1 MKQKYCLPIIKTKAS
16 EVLKVI
22 SENKTS
28 YDFFE
33 VWLDY
38 IEDLNLDFIKDLNK
52 EFREKLIFLFRRQSL
67 ETPKMDIKRR
77 IEVLNLLSKFNCLVD
92 LDISQKKELQ
102 NSRKVK
108 LICSYHNYKET
119 PSKEKLE
126 EIIQLM
132 EKYSPE
138 IYKISTFCKTDSDAL
153 RVLDL
158 LGSLKEKNSKCIIL
172 GMGEKGIVTRIG
184 GAIAGNEMNFTPST
198 LRDKSAAGQLTKTR
212 LEKILKSIKKCL
224 IVADPATHS
233 LSPQMHYAAY
243 KALGLEED
251 FIFLRRRVNADN
263 LKQFIDEVRKDANFR
278 GASVS
283 TPNKVEVIKYLDEV
297 DKTAKKIGAVNTIVK
312 NGKKLKGYNTDYL
325 GILNPLKNIVN
336 LKGENAAVIGA
347 GGAARAAVY
356 ALTSQKAK
364 VTIFNRDIKK
374 AENLASEFNCDY
386 DSLKDLSKISNFDIV
401 IDATRVGMDPKD
413 LPFIPK
419 HLIKPSQIIFDVVY
433 PTTKLIK
440 IAKQQGAKT
449 ISGIE
454 MLLYQGVEQFKLF
467 TGKNISIDIMRRAI

>member
-1 MKQKYCLPIIKTKAS
+1 MKQKYCLPIIKSKKD
-16 EVLKVI
+16 EVLKII
-22 SENKTS
+22 SKNKAL

-52 EFREKLIFLFRRQSL
+52 KFRGKLIFLFRRQSL
-67 ETPKMDIKRR
+67 ETPKIDSKKRAE
-77 IEVLNLLSKFNCLVD
+77 ILNLLSKFNCLVD
-92 LDISQKKELQ
+92 LDISQRQELQ
-102 NSRKVK
+102 HSKEVK

-132 EKYSPE
+132 KKYNPE

-153 RVLDL
+153 RLLDL
-158 LGSLKEKNSKCIIL
+158 LNKLKEKNLKCIVL
-172 GMGEKGIVTRIG
+172 GMGEKGIITRIG

-198 LRDKSAAGQLTKTR
+198 LREESASGQLTKAE
-212 LEKILKSIKKCL
+212 LEKILKNIKLCY

-233 LSPQMHYAAY
+233 LSPPMHYAAY
-243 KALGLEED
+243 KNLGLEKD
-251 FIFLRRRVNADN
+251 FIFLRRRVTSEN
-263 LKQFIDEVRKDANFR
+263 LKKFMDEVKKDDNFR

-283 TPNKVEVIKYLDEV
+283 TPHKVDIINYLDEI
-297 DKTAKKIGAVNTIVK
+297 DKVAKKIGAVNTIVK
-312 NGKKLKGYNTDYL
+312 KGKKIKGYNTDYL
-325 GILNPLKNIVN
+325 GILNPLKKIVN
-336 LKGENAAVIGA
+336 LKGKKAAVLGA

-356 ALTSQKAK
+356 ALISQRAK

-386 DSLKDLSKISNFDIV
+386 DSLNLSKIYNFDIV

-413 LPFIPK
+413 LPLIRK

-454 MLLYQGVEQFKLF
+454 MLLFQGVEQFKLF

>member
-1 MKQKYCLPIIKTKAS
+1 MRQKYCLPILKTKTT

-22 SENKTS
+22 SKNKTS

-38 IEDLNLDFIKDLNK
+38 IEDLNLVFIKNLNK
-52 EFREKLIFLFRRQSL
+52 KFRGKLIFLFRRQSL
-67 ETPKMDIKRR
+67 ETPKMDPKKR
-77 IEVLNLLSKFNCLVD
+77 IEILNLLSKFNCLVD

-102 NSRKVK
+102 HYKKVK

-126 EIIQLM
+126 GIIQLM
-132 EKYSPE
+132 KKYSPE

-153 RVLDL
+153 RLLDFL
-158 LGSLKEKNSKCIIL
+158 NKLKEKDLKCIVL
-172 GMGEKGIVTRIG
+172 GMGEKGIITRIG
-184 GAIAGNEMNFTPST
+184 GAIAGNEMSFTPST
-198 LRDKSAAGQLTKTR
+198 SRDRSASGQLTKNE
-212 LEKILKSIKKCL
+212 LKKILKNIKICY

-233 LSPQMHYAAY
+233 LSPQMHYAGY
-243 KALGLEED
+243 IALGIGED
-251 FIFLRRRVNADN
+251 FIFLRHRVSADN
-263 LKQFIDEVRKDANFR
+263 LEKFIREAKLDDNFR

-283 TPNKVEVIKYLDEV
+283 TPHKVEIIKYLDEI

-325 GILNPLKNIVN
+325 GILNPLKKTAN
-336 LKGENAAVIGA
+336 LIGKRTAVLGA

-356 ALTSQKAK
+356 ALTSQRAK
-364 VTIFNRDIKK
+364 VTIFNRNIKK
-374 AENLASEFNCDY
+374 AKNLASEFNCDY
-386 DSLKDLSKISNFDIV
+386 DSLNNLSKISNFGIV

-413 LPFIPK
+413 LPLIPK
-419 HLIKPSQIIFDVVY
+419 YLIKPGQIIFDVVY

-440 IAKQQGAKT
+440 MAKQQGAKT

-467 TGKNISIDIMRRAI
+467 TGKNISIDIMRRVI